1 MLLKQPKGHV
11 MQLKQSIAS
20 ATLWLLWAM
29 PLFAEDQWPE
39 LPATNGSIQIPA
51 QEWPLKPG
59 PRQVKVTIHYPGGK
73 LEKIDARTGMML
85 SLHNWGGTGC
95 VGTAD
100 PLQLVERYNVVCLC
114 VDYLQSGKQASIDDP
129 EPYDFG
135 YLQALDALR
144 ALYWLDHSLTSR
156 KVEFARKRVY
166 ATGGSGGG
174 NVTLMV
180 NKLAPRTF
188 ACCID
193 ICGMA
198 KLSDDIAFNLPGGS
212 DLNARYSRDKSNPY
226 YLSPDHQE
234 LRYVGNPAHLKVM
247 RNLCVDGGCR
257 VIVVHGAED
266 RTCPVDDA
274 LEMVTNLRAAR
285 FKVDTKFVSLN
296 DLDGEVFT
304 GTGHSLGNRTLIV
317 QRVSKE
323 YLFPNGAHETMRFGR
338 NDFECRD
345 EIIYPT
351 TNGRFVI
358 SYANGYPVGRFEA
371 KSE

>member
-1 MLLKQPKGHV
+1 MRSTLALGLVVLCLLGNAAV
-11 MQLKQSIAS
+11 S
-20 ATLWLLWAM
+20 
-29 PLFAEDQWPE
+29 AEDQWPG
-39 LPATNGSIQIPA
+39 LPAMNASVEIPA

-59 PRQVKVTIHYPGGK
+59 PRYVKVTVHYPGGM
-73 LEKIDARTGMML
+73 LERVDRQTGMML
-85 SLHNWGGTGC
+85 SLHNWGGSGC
-95 VGTAD
+95 VGTAN

-144 ALYWLDHSLTSR
+144 ALYWLDHGLSSR
-156 KVEFARKRVY
+156 PMNFARQRVY

-193 ICGMA
+193 MCGMA

-212 DLNARYSRDKSNPY
+212 DLNARYSRDRSHPY

-234 LRYVGNPAHLKVM
+234 LRFVGNPAHLKIM
-247 RNLCVDGGCR
+247 HGLGNQCR
-257 VIVVHGAED
+257 LFVVHGADD
-266 RTCPVDDA
+266 RTCPTADA
-274 LEMVTNLRAAR
+274 VEMITNLKAAQLDIEA
-285 FKVDTKFVSLN
+285 KIVTAA
-296 DLDGEVFT
+296 DLDKEVFT
-304 GTGHSLGNRTLIV
+304 SAGHSLGNRTEIV
-317 QRVSKE
+317 HRVARE
-323 YLFPNGAHETMRFGR
+323 YLTPGGQRAAVRNGPS
-338 NDFECRD
+338 DFERRE

-351 TNGRFVI
+351 THGRFVI
-358 SYANGYPVGRFEA
+358 SYAAGFPLGRFEPDH
-371 KSE
+371 KN

>member
-1 MLLKQPKGHV
+1 MAIIMLV
-11 MQLKQSIAS
+11 
-20 ATLWLLWAM
+20 WAM
-29 PLFAEDQWPE
+29 PLLADEQWPQ
-39 LPATNGSIQIPA
+39 LPAMNGAVQIPA

-59 PRQVKVTIHYPGGK
+59 PRQVKVTVHYPGGK
-73 LEKIDARTGMML
+73 LEKVDRGTGLML
-85 SLHNWGGTGC
+85 SLHNWGGSGC

-100 PLQLVERYNVVCLC
+100 PVQLAERYNVVCLC

-144 ALYWLDHSLTSR
+144 ALSWLDAGLMSR
-156 KVEFARKRVY
+156 KVEFARQRVY

-193 ICGMA
+193 MCGMA
-198 KLSDDIAFNLPGGS
+198 RLSDDIAFNLPGGS
-212 DLNARYSRDKSNPY
+212 DLNARFTRDASHQY

-247 RNLCVDGGCR
+247 RELGNESR
-257 VIVVHGAED
+257 MIVVHGTD
-266 RTCPVDDA
+266 DQTCPIADA
-274 LEMVTNLRAAR
+274 REMVENMKGAGINVEAR
-285 FKVDTKFVSLN
+285 FVTLA
-296 DLDGEVFT
+296 DLDKVAFLS
-304 GTGHSLGNRTLIV
+304 TGHSLGNRTLIV
-317 QRVSKE
+317 QRVADA
-323 YLFPNGAHETMRFGR
+323 YLMPAASSPAVRKGPS
-338 NDFECRD
+338 DFERRE

-358 SYANGYPVGRFEA
+358 SYATGYPIGRFEA
-371 KSE
+371 SN

>member
-1 MLLKQPKGHV
+1 
-11 MQLKQSIAS
+11 MQLKQALAP
-20 ATLWLLWAM
+20 ATIVLLWIV
-29 PLFAEDQWPE
+29 PLFAADQWPE
-39 LPATNGSIQIPA
+39 LPAANGSVQIPV

-59 PRQVKVTIHYPGGK
+59 PRQVKVAVHYPGGRLDK
-73 LEKIDARTGMML
+73 VDPRTGMML

-95 VGTAD
+95 AGTAD
-100 PLQLVERYNVVCLC
+100 PGQLAERFNVVCLC

-144 ALYWLDHSLTSR
+144 ALYWLDEGLTNR
-156 KVEFARKRVY
+156 KLEFARKRVY

-193 ICGMA
+193 LCGMA

-212 DLNARYSRDKSNPY
+212 NLNARYSRDKSNPY

-234 LRYVGNPAHLKVM
+234 LRFVGNPAHLKIM
-247 RNLCVDGGCR
+247 RELGNQCR
-257 VIVVHGAED
+257 LIVVHGSED
-266 RTCPVDDA
+266 KTCPVEDA
-274 LEMVTNLRAAR
+274 VEMVANMRTAQLT
-285 FKVDTKFVSLN
+285 VDAKFVRLT
-296 DLDGEVFT
+296 DLDQEVFT
-304 GTGHSLGNRTLIV
+304 STGHSLGNRTLIV
-317 QRVSKE
+317 QKVSKE
-323 YLFPNGAHETMRFGR
+323 YLLPNGSSEGMRVGR
-338 NDFECRD
+338 SDFEYRED
-345 EIIYPT
+345 IIYPT

-358 SYANGYPVGRFEA
+358 SYKNGYPVGRFEA
-371 KSE
+371 AN